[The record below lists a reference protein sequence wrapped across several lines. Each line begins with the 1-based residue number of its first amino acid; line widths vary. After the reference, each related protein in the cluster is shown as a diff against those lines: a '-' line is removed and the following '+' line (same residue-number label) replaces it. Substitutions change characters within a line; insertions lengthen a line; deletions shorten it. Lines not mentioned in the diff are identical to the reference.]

1 MVLIMKLTKIGLFIS
16 LVFATSGAQ
25 SAPLLGGTLNN
36 QSVFSHTYTTTGA
49 AGPVTIYGN
58 VLSNQDVT
66 LGAGATVDGN
76 IQTRDITAGA
86 GATIT
91 GSTRSTGATT
101 LGAGAMV
108 IDGPVT
114 HGTALT
120 IGAGATPTSGTQ
132 ITNTLLDEHLGVSAA
147 QTALNGLTSTN
158 TIPTGNI
165 ATNAT
170 FSPGV
175 HSVPGLLTTTAGVT
189 LTLNA
194 GGDPNAYFIFNVASY
209 LSFGAN
215 TKVVVTNYGGGTD
228 AGISV
233 VWNSVGY
240 TSVGANA
247 NIIGT
252 ILANTYVSTGAGSV
266 VHSTGNGDGDANQ
279 CGGVFSATSYVTVG
293 ANGTVGDVGCKLAT
307 NLCIEDRTVVQCAD
321 VKPEPECKA

>member
-147 QTALNGLTSTN
+147 QTALNGLTPTN

-189 LTLNA
+189 LTLDA
-194 GGDPNAYFIFNVASY
+194 GGDGNAYFIFNVASY

-215 TKVVVTNYGGGTD
+215 TKVVVTNYGATD
-228 AGISV
+228 TGISV